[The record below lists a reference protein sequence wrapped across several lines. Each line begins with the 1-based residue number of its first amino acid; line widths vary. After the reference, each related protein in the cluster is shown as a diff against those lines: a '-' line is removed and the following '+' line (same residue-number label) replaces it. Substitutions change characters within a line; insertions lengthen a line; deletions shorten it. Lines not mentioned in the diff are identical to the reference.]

1 MFLAN
6 FELFWKKIQSVP
18 CQHQYC
24 LLTQRLHMLM
34 HRAEFHLL
42 YRVSQTIRKKKRDKT
57 HLLVVFF
64 GCQYNKTDHKCWL
77 YDSQYDFSGIFSY
90 NGQFEALIGNNAKS
104 VKISYNVTIFMVLL
118 VIDAWCDQ
126 NDVPT
131 LLVVANTIRCG
142 VM

>member
-90 NGQFEALIGNNAKS
+90 NAQYETLIGNNAKS
-104 VKISYNVTIFMVLL
+104 IKFSYCYNVNGTSGHRQ
-118 VIDAWCDQ
+118 IDAPQKAVIKKNMFSNKLSC
-126 NDVPT
+126 
-131 LLVVANTIRCG
+131 
-142 VM
+142 